1 MKISQKHTLDK
12 AEALRRVEKLT
23 AFWKREYGVNV
34 EWDGDKGRF
43 AGDVKGIHFDAQ
55 VTVGDNEIN
64 AEGSDPGLMIRAVAT
79 TYLKKKLAEY
89 LDPAKSLDALE
100 G

>member
-23 AFWKREYGVNV
+23 NFWKREYGVAV
-34 EWDGDKGRF
+34 QWDGDRGHF
-43 AGDVKGIHFDAQ
+43 EGDVKGIHFDAN
-55 VTVGDNEIN
+55 VTVGNSEIN

-79 TYLKKKLAEY
+79 TYLKKKLSDY
-89 LDPAKSLDALE
+89 LDPSKKLEDLE

>member
-1 MKISQKHTLDK
+1 M
-12 AEALRRVEKLT
+12 
-23 AFWKREYGVNV
+23 
-34 EWDGDKGRF
+34 
-43 AGDVKGIHFDAQ
+43 KGIHFDAQ
-55 VTVGDNEIN
+55 VTVGDREIN